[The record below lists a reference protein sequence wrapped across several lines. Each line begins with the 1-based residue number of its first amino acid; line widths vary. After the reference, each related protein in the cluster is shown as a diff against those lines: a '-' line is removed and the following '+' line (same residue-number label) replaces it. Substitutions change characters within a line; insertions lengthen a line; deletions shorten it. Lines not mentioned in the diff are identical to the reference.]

1 MVEVDALGWKAITMP
16 LWGPKRRDNVL
27 IGGGGMQRVD
37 SFSWKEQK
45 TKKEVLLSNRPK
57 VILYV

>member
-37 SFSWKEQK
+37 VVFLGKNK
-45 TKKEVLLSNRPK
+45 RRKKKYYSLIGLR
-57 VILYV
+57 